1 MRIVGNFQ
9 HDIRHALSR
18 NKTQKTGS
26 HWNNVMH
33 REPKSNTQHNYY
45 HYPQQNLHDQCI
57 QSSPILHNPEYLH
70 AKHQV
75 HQQQHQQI
83 RHALDHGARSLSESA
98 GIETEAGH
106 RQAPTPA
113 WLTRSHGRL
122 ETGAAAVAGR
132 DGAGA
137 HYLIR
142 TRTHWAKHK

>member
-1 MRIVGNFQ
+1 MRFPETRHRKQAATGTMLCTGN
-9 HDIRHALSR
+9 LSQTPNTTTTITL
-18 NKTQKTGS
+18 NKTCMTS
-26 HWNNVMH
+26 A
-33 REPKSNTQHNYY
+33 Y
-45 HYPQQNLHDQCI
+45 I